1 MKLCW
6 LLPNDK
12 SGGISPVVL
21 SCCRQAAQAGHK
33 TTMLFLNKPSWLT
46 SNQFQVSSLG
56 LPNGATETPKI
67 LLQWLEKNPQD
78 VVVFNGCEEFDVIIP
93 SLPANI
99 KCVYVVHDT
108 APSYWLKA
116 LAEEDALE
124 AIVAVSETVASKF
137 RHRLNHP
144 EKLSVIYN
152 GCVFPEL
159 GKLNSL
165 RQDDLIFLGG
175 ENPTK
180 GAFDVL
186 NLWKSLMKLD
196 FKGKLHWFGNVTP
209 KFITKIKQLP
219 NYEQIEI
226 YGYVSREI
234 IFSTAASAKVIL
246 MLSRVEP
253 FGMATIEAMG
263 MGCIPV
269 AWDVETGTKEI
280 ATANQTGLFAPL
292 GDIQTLSQQIIYACG
307 NYQTFSNPV
316 IERARSNF
324 NEAIMWKGY
333 QSLINDISTL
343 QPIHRSKQNQQ
354 PASYQPPVRRF
365 QLLPAALRAVIRE
378 LIGRSPALG
387 YWVRDLRGW

>member
-124 AIVAVSETVASKF
+124 AIVAVSETVANKF
-137 RHRLNHP
+137 RHRLKQP

-186 NLWKSLMKLD
+186 NLWKSLIKFG

-219 NYEQIEI
+219 NSEEIKI
-226 YGYVSREI
+226 YGYVSRDV

-292 GDIQTLSQQIIYACG
+292 GDIQTLSQQIIYACD

-324 NEAIMWKGY
+324 NETVMWKGY
-333 QSLINDISTL
+333 ESLIKKISTF
-343 QPIHRSKQNQQ
+343 QAINRSKQGQQ
-354 PASYQPPVRRF
+354 PAAYQPPVRRF
-365 QLLPAALRAVIRE
+365 QLLPTGLRAVIRE

-387 YWVRDLRGW
+387 YWVRDFRGF

>member
-21 SCCRQAAQAGHK
+21 SCCRQAAQAGHQ
-33 TTMLFLNKPSWLT
+33 TTMLFLNQPSFLT
-46 SNQFQVSSLG
+46 SNRFQVSSLE
-56 LPNGATETPKI
+56 LSNRATETPKI
-67 LLQWLEKNPQD
+67 LLQWLEKNLQD
-78 VVVFNGCEEFDVIIP
+78 VLIFNGCEEFDVIIP
-93 SLPANI
+93 YLPAEM

-108 APSYWLKA
+108 APPYWLRA
-116 LAEEDALE
+116 IAEEDALE

-137 RHRLNHP
+137 RHLLKHP

-159 GKLNSL
+159 ETLNSV
-165 RQDDLIFLGG
+165 RQDDLVFLGG

-186 NLWKSLMKLD
+186 NLWKSLIK
-196 FKGKLHWFGNVTP
+196 FGFQGKLHWFGNVTP
-209 KFITKIKQLP
+209 KFISKIKQLP
-219 NYEQIEI
+219 YSEQIKI
-226 YGYVSREI
+226 YGYVSRDV

-280 ATANQTGLFAPL
+280 AAANQTAMFAPL
-292 GDIQTLSQQIIYACG
+292 GDIQVLSEQVIYACD

-324 NEAIMWKGY
+324 NETVMWKGY
-333 QSLINDISTL
+333 DCLIEKISTFSA
-343 QPIHRSKQNQQ
+343 INRSKQGQQ
-354 PASYQPPVRRF
+354 PAAYQPPVRRF
-365 QLLPAALRAVIRE
+365 QLLPTGLRAVIRE

-387 YWVRDLRGW
+387 YWLRDMRGW